1 MTASILLHRRALGN
15 QLGVAMLFLSVG
27 GALIG
32 GGVLLLGGLWGTV
45 GGILLILVG
54 VPFVLT
60 VLVRFHG
67 WRSLFWK
74 ETLQI
79 GADGV
84 AVVRTT
90 PDIPD
95 FVVDWSE
102 VSALGL
108 YAGTAYNTTDCVLLC
123 AHYPDRPPRVERL
136 PRRPEILAAI
146 GAAAPPGWGNEPV
159 PDWPVRI
166 VCPGAPP
173 QDVPGP
179 GPSAFAVVQLMTK
192 PNRLQII
199 AGLALALGIG
209 ALPWLL
215 LLDGR
220 DTTALVII
228 GIVLSPLL
236 LVALC
241 GMFALPTVVAQT
253 WLTLDRDGVVHEGVN
268 DTTRCEWAQL
278 DRAWVETSHV
288 DSVQVG
294 MRRRD
299 DVMLRLSLK
308 DGRSLNLDLGDQP
321 VLLPPLKAAFE
332 RFGGPVWLGV
342 RNKGRDRLTGFRR

>member
-45 GGILLILVG
+45 GGILLILAG

-74 ETLQI
+74 ETLEI
-79 GADGV
+79 SADRV
-84 AVVRTT
+84 AVARTT
-90 PDIPD
+90 PEIPD
-95 FVVDWSE
+95 FAVDWSE

-108 YAGTAYNTTDCVLLC
+108 YAGTAYNATDGVLLC
-123 AHYPDRPPRVERL
+123 AHYPDRPPRVVRL
-136 PRRPEILAAI
+136 PRRPEVLAAI
-146 GAAAPPGWGNEPV
+146 GTATPPGWSNEPV

-166 VCPGAPP
+166 ARPGTPP
-173 QDVPGP
+173 QQVPGP
-179 GPSAFAVVQLMTK
+179 GPSAFAVMRLMTRS
-192 PNRLQII
+192 NRLQII
-199 AGLALALGIG
+199 AGLVLALGIG

-215 LLDGR
+215 LLGGR
-220 DTTALVII
+220 DTTALVVV

-236 LVALC
+236 LLAVY
-241 GMFALPTVVAQT
+241 GMFALPTAVAQT

-268 DTTRCEWAQL
+268 ETTRCEWAQL
-278 DRAWVETSHV
+278 ARAWLETSHV

-299 DVMLRLSLK
+299 DVTLRLSLK
-308 DGRSLNLDLGDQP
+308 GGRSLSLDLGDQP
-321 VLLPPLKAAFE
+321 VLVPSVKAAFE
-332 RFGGPVWLGV
+332 RFAGPVWLGV
-342 RNKGRDRLTGFRR
+342 RDNGRDRLTGFRR